1 MKLIG
6 VIAVLLVL
14 SVGCQKED
22 IRPNASNPATEL
34 RTTPA
39 PDPNASSVT
48 GGVTDENTSGSGAI
62 TDPNDANRSNK
73 SPKPKQ

>member
-14 SVGCQKED
+14 SAGCQKED
-22 IRPNASNPATEL
+22 IRPNASNPALEL
-34 RTTPA
+34 RSAT
-39 PDPNASSVT
+39 DPNAGTVGEGGVIDEST
-48 GGVTDENTSGSGAI
+48 GGSI